1 MILHLAA
8 RTDRVLSS
16 TYGRFVH
23 EQKMDSG
30 MLTSF
35 GRGCTE
41 NISKIIMDA
50 GRAVM

>member
-1 MILHLAA
+1 MILHLAGQ
-8 RTDRVLSS
+8 TDRLLSS
-16 TYGRFVH
+16 TMGGLSRS
-23 EQKMDSG
+23 KMDSG

-50 GRAVM
+50 GRPVM